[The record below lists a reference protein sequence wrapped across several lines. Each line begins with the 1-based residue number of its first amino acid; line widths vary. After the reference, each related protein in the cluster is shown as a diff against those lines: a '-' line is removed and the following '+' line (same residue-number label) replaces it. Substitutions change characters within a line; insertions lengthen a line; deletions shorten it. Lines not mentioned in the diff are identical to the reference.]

1 MQFKGQPKK
10 IKSRPT
16 PSPVDLQPIGSTKRA
31 GYLAWY
37 GLTGLAYLLIG
48 LWAVSGAIATG
59 INLGTVQAMERQAQI
74 LFFRMRG
81 KVSPPE
87 TIVILAMDQDSLA
100 RGEEY
105 QQDPDRFAALE
116 SIQAWPWRRA
126 AYAQV
131 IDKLLASGARAVAV
145 DVLLADPS
153 SYGPED
159 DQQLQQVL
167 QRYPGRVV
175 LANQYETFGT
185 PELGERGQVINPNPD
200 FAADP
205 QTLGL
210 INFLPD
216 PDGRV
221 YQLPEDFID
230 LVIRPQGLANGLT
243 PFAAATLK
251 AAQENVPTP
260 RGRTIFFYGPP
271 VTFEQIPLW
280 QVLDPTNWAVHR
292 QNQTFQDKI
301 VLIGPTASF
310 FQDTVRTPFSET
322 LPGIELHANT
332 IATLMENRAIADAI
346 PQAPVRGVLVLIG
359 ILGTGVLLF
368 KLLKRP
374 DLQFIGALG
383 IALGWGA
390 ISYLCFTVGSLILPT
405 AVPVVGIVLSGI
417 SCLTTGAIG
426 NRMEQRRLRQ
436 TLERYVAAPIVH
448 EILTQY
454 SDDFQALLNGR
465 RVKAA
470 VLFCDIRGFT
480 TFSLQLEPER
490 LVQQLNEYLNAMV
503 NAILDAGGTVDKFIG
518 DAIMAEFGSPI
529 TQGETAD
536 AMGAIR
542 AALGMRQAL
551 MQLHQTW
558 EQQGKPLFFNGIG
571 INFGEAIAGDIGSTR
586 RREYALIGDAVNV
599 ASRIEGLTRKFWTD
613 ILITQSLYDLVKDEI
628 EVISIGTHPLKGRG
642 NHEVNLY
649 SLVGLKGADQTA
661 YHYIHEKLRSTSA
674 FKELREE

>member
-10 IKSRPT
+10 SRPRPT
-16 PSPVDLQPIGSTKRA
+16 PSPLDLQPVGARKRA
-31 GYLAWY
+31 GYLAGY

-48 LWAVSGAIATG
+48 LWAMSGAIATG

-185 PELGERGQVINPNPD
+185 PELGERGQIINPNPD
-200 FAADP
+200 FATDS

-221 YQLPEDFID
+221 YQLPDDFID

-243 PFAAATLK
+243 SFAAATLK
-251 AAQENVPTP
+251 AAQENVPAP
-260 RGRTIFFYGPP
+260 RGRTLFFYGPP

-332 IATLMENRAIADAI
+332 IATLMENRAIADAM
-346 PQAPVRGVLVLIG
+346 PQAPMRGVVVLLG

-368 KLLKRP
+368 KLIKRP
-374 DLQFIGALG
+374 DLQFISALG

-405 AVPVVGIVLSGI
+405 AVPIVGIVLSGI

-480 TFSLQLEPER
+480 NFSLQLEPER

-529 TQGETAD
+529 TQGEAAD

-551 MQLHQTW
+551 MQLHHTW

-642 NHEVNLY
+642 DHEVNLY
-649 SLVGLKGADQTA
+649 SLVGLKGGDQTA
-661 YHYIHEKLRSTSA
+661 YHYIHEKLRSTLA